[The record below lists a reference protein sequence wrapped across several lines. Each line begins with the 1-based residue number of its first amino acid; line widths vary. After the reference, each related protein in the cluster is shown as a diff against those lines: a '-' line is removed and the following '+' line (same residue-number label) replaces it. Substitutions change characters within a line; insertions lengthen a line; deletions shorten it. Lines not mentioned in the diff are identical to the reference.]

1 MSYNNYEGNQQGSK
15 KKIIMMERMLMIGW
29 LEDLF
34 EEITFK
40 LSLIA
45 EIDVGIHQARRER
58 VL

>member
-1 MSYNNYEGNQQGSK
+1 
-15 KKIIMMERMLMIGW
+15 MERMLMIGW